1 MMQLLALK
9 CPTCGQNLK
18 PQRNEAVVVSC
29 GNCKTAV
36 SLHQSGIKAIDVKYA
51 APSSTTVE
59 TWLPLWVY
67 SGKVNIKRRESQ
79 GGSKGADKEAAQLWG
94 SVQRLFVPAWQESA
108 HQAREIGS
116 QFVVR
121 QPVFE
126 TIAPT
131 ETMALPE
138 SMVLQEAIITPEDG
152 LKLLDFIVLSLEAGR
167 KDWLED
173 LQFEI
178 QTMGH
183 ELWAIPARKKGS
195 SWEFLIRK

>member
-1 MMQLLALK
+1 MMQLVALK

-18 PQRNEAVVVSC
+18 PLSNEAVVVSC

-51 APSSTTVE
+51 PPSSDKVE

-67 SGKVNIKRRESQ
+67 TGKVNIKRRESQ
-79 GGSKGADKEAAQLWG
+79 GSSKGADKDAAKLWG
-94 SVQRLFVPAWQESA
+94 NAQRLYVPAWQEPVR
-108 HQAREIGS
+108 QAREIGS
-116 QFVVR
+116 RFVVR
-121 QPVFE
+121 QLVFE
-126 TIAPT
+126 AIEPT
-131 ETMALPE
+131 DA
-138 SMVLQEAIITPEDG
+138 MVMQEATVSPEDG
-152 LKLLDFIVLSLEAGR
+152 LKLLDFIVLSLEASR

-173 LQFEI
+173 LKFEI

-195 SWEFLIRK
+195 SWEFLIGK

>member
-1 MMQLLALK
+1 MMQLVALK

-36 SLHQSGIKAIDVKYA
+36 SLHQSGLKAIDVKYA
-51 APSSTTVE
+51 APSSANVE
-59 TWLPLWVY
+59 TWLPLWAY
-67 SGKVNIKRRESQ
+67 TGKVNIKRRESQ
-79 GGSKGADKEAAQLWG
+79 GSSKGADKDAAQLWG
-94 SVQRLFVPAWQESA
+94 SAQRLYAPAWAEPIP
-108 HQAREIGS
+108 QARQIGS

-126 TIAPT
+126 TIDPT
-131 ETMALPE
+131 E
-138 SMVLQEAIITPEDG
+138 SMMLQEATITPEDG
-152 LKLLDFIVLSLEAGR
+152 LKLLDFIVLSLEADR

-178 QTMGH
+178 QTTGY
-183 ELWAIPARKKGS
+183 ELWAIPARRRGS
-195 SWEFLIRK
+195 SWEFLVKM

>member
-1 MMQLLALK
+1 MMQLVALK

-18 PQRNEAVVVSC
+18 PQSNETVVVSC

-51 APSSTTVE
+51 APSSANVE

-67 SGKVNIKRRESQ
+67 TGKVNIKRRESQ
-79 GGSKGADKEAAQLWG
+79 GSSKGADKDAAKLWG
-94 SVQRLFVPAWQESA
+94 SARRLYAPAWDASVP
-108 HQAREIGS
+108 QAREIGS

-126 TIAPT
+126 TVEPT
-131 ETMALPE
+131 ETM
-138 SMVLQEAIITPEDG
+138 MLQEATITPEDG
-152 LKLLDFIVLSLEAGR
+152 LKLLDFIVLSLEADR

-178 QTMGH
+178 QTTEH

-195 SWEFLIRK
+195 SWEFLVQH